1 MTIESAAPTLVAA
14 SGQGTA
20 PAATGQADLA
30 PAGSIAP
37 SQTSGQP
44 TEAAA
49 QAASATPTEQ
59 PKEQVWDSELGW
71 KSPEDAKRDYK
82 QLQSYSTKLAQQI
95 KEAGDPAS
103 IKQLREFV
111 ERLQGDPDFLDWAAK
126 RLAKQQA
133 GSDDP
138 ETVKALSIVDQ
149 RAEAK
154 AREMFAPV
162 REFMLAQKVRSVFGE
177 MDKKYTTDWQGHRK
191 AMGELHGRDMQRG
204 LVHPNAEEAFDF
216 DYVEG
221 LYRRVIASDP
231 NYAAKQYEKQLTQK
245 RSQATD
251 SRPGT
256 APTAVGHAKA
266 NSFEEAAAQAKRS
279 LGLA

>member
-37 SQTSGQP
+37 SQPSGQP

-49 QAASATPTEQ
+49 QAAPATPTEQ
-59 PKEQVWDSELGW
+59 PKGQAWDSELGW

-82 QLQSYSTKLAQQI
+82 QLQSFSTKLAQQL
-95 KEAGDPAS
+95 KEQGDPAS
-103 IKQLREFV
+103 IKQLKEFV
-111 ERLQGDPDFLDWAAK
+111 GQLQNDPAFLDWAAK
-126 RLAKQQA
+126 RLAVQQT

-138 ETVKALSIVDQ
+138 ETVKALAIVDQ

-154 AREMFAPV
+154 AREYVAPM
-162 REFMLAQKVRSVFGE
+162 RAFMLQEKVKSVFGE
-177 MDKKYTTDWQGHRK
+177 MEKKYTAGWTEHKK
-191 AMGELHGRDMQRG
+191 AMGELHISDMRRG
-204 LVHPNAEEAFDF
+204 IVHPNTEEAFDF
-216 DYVEG
+216 GYVEG

-231 NYAAKQYEKQLTQK
+231 NYAAKQYEKQLTHK
-245 RSQATD
+245 RSQA
-251 SRPGT
+251 SSSQPGT
-256 APTAVGHAKA
+256 APTAVGHAKV
-266 NSFEEAAAQAKRS
+266 NSFEEAAALARRQ